1 MLVRFQ
7 YYNIQNIA
15 DSPEQAMQLRN
26 LTNPLNGSEGMCD
39 VREGVALR
47 FSLLIL
53 YGF

>member
-7 YYNIQNIA
+7 YYIQNIA
-15 DSPEQAMQLRN
+15 DFHKPAMPLRN

-39 VREGVALR
+39 VREGVALGFR
-47 FSLLIL
+47 LLIL